1 MPVTLGPHVMII
13 HAFGLR
19 LRRSPGLIACLA
31 LLQLVTVLGIAV
43 ADDVRDPANRG
54 CEVRREGHALRITI
68 ADDGVRD
75 GAVELPRFHAALRS
89 IRWATGGGDAPI
101 LQPEPR
107 HWILRWK
114 GLPPTRDV
122 VLEFADLPL
131 LVNELVPELPAPDGS
146 FLLSA
151 CDAIVAG
158 EKLRFEPQP
167 HKNTVGFWTTATD
180 SASWDL
186 DGAKAGAYSVAI
198 LQGCGAGQ
206 GGSTAMLTL
215 GRDGRTVARVPFT
228 ITETGHFQNFRWF
241 DIGTLT
247 FSEAG
252 RHRVT
257 VAPER
262 IAKAALGDIRAI
274 ALVPLA
280 VAPPA
285 VP

>member
-1 MPVTLGPHVMII
+1 MPVHALGTRWRRS
-13 HAFGLR
+13 LR
-19 LRRSPGLIACLA
+19 LVACLA
-31 LLQLVTVLGIAV
+31 LLNSASALGVVV
-43 ADDVRDPANRG
+43 ADDVHDPANRG
-54 CEVRREGHALRITI
+54 CEVRRQGSELTITI
-68 ADDGVRD
+68 TDDGVRD

-89 IRWATGGGDAPI
+89 IRWATGGGDAPS

-131 LVNELVPELPAPDGS
+131 LGNELAPELPAPDGS
-146 FLLSA
+146 FLLPA

-158 EKLRFEPQP
+158 EKLRYEPQP
-167 HKNTVGFWTTATD
+167 HKNTVGFWTAATD

-215 GRDGRTVARVPFT
+215 GRDGKTVAQVPFT

-247 FSEAG
+247 LSEAG

-274 ALVPLA
+274 ALVPLP

>member
-1 MPVTLGPHVMII
+1 MII
-13 HAFGLR
+13 HTFGLR
-19 LRRSPGLIACLA
+19 LRRSSGIIACLA

-89 IRWATGGGDAPI
+89 IRWATGEADAPS
-101 LQPEPR
+101 LHPEPR
-107 HWILRWK
+107 HWVVRWK
-114 GLPPTRDV
+114 GPAPAVEV
-122 VLEFADLPL
+122 VLEFDEPPL
-131 LVNELVPELPAPDGS
+131 LEREVSPALPATDGS

-151 CDAIVAG
+151 CDAVVAG

-206 GGSTAMLTL
+206 GGSTATLTL
-215 GRDGRTVARVPFT
+215 GRDGETVARVPFT
-228 ITETGHFQNFRWF
+228 ITETGHFQNFRWC

-247 FSEAG
+247 ISEAG
-252 RHRVT
+252 RYRVT

-274 ALVPLA
+274 SLVPLA
-280 VAPPA
+280 VAPSAGP
-285 VP
+285 